1 MYAIID
7 IETTG
12 GDYDE
17 EGITEIAI
25 YQYDGFKITDQ
36 FCSLINPKKQ
46 IQPFV
51 KKLTGINEK
60 MLEKAPVFFEVAKRI
75 IEITRNCIIVAH
87 NAAFDYRILKTE
99 FKRLGYVFERET
111 ICTINL
117 SKELLPEQKEF
128 SLGKLASNLGI
139 PFSIRHRAFGD
150 AQATLKL
157 FELLIEKDVKKNI
170 IKEHIKILNNNKASK
185 RFLKIIDKLPSEMGI
200 YYILDAHNKIIYIG
214 KSKNIKQSVTQY
226 LTSSNKKSLIIQ
238 NKISQV
244 SFSLTGGQLVTLLK
258 QQIEIKINCPELNA
272 SSKYRIY
279 PVGVRVDDKKTY
291 HRIIIEQVKK
301 NFKYLTVFKNK
312 IDAEKEILIL
322 TEKFEIQ
329 SSYLNFSTNEKESP
343 KKYNY
348 KVKKLCK
355 SFSYPFPNSLIIE
368 NGRKHGEFAFIL
380 IKNNQFRG
388 YGYFELNH
396 QIKTMSQIN
405 SRLISMEENNDTKKL
420 IYSFLLKKKYIK
432 LINL

>member
-60 MLEKAPVFFEVAKRI
+60 MLEKAPIFFEVAKRI
-75 IEITRNCIIVAH
+75 VEITRNCIIVAH

-117 SKELLPEQKEF
+117 SKELLPDQREF
-128 SLGKLASNLGI
+128 SLGKLVSNLGI

-185 RFLKIIDKLPSEMGI
+185 RFLKIIDNLPSKMGI
-200 YYILDAHNKIIYIG
+200 YYILDAHKKIIYIG

-258 QQIEIKINCPELNA
+258 QQIEIKINSPVLNA

-279 PVGVRVDDKKTY
+279 PIGIRVDDKKTY

-322 TEKFEIQ
+322 AEKFEI
-329 SSYLNFSTNEKESP
+329 YLNNSNFSFKEKESP
-343 KKYNY
+343 KKYNC
-348 KVKKLCK
+348 KVKKLSK
-355 SFSYPFPNSLIIE
+355 SFSYPFPNFLIIE
-368 NGRKHGEFAFIL
+368 NGRKHGEFTFIL

>member
-1 MYAIID
+1 M
-7 IETTG
+7 
-12 GDYDE
+12 
-17 EGITEIAI
+17 
-25 YQYDGFKITDQ
+25 
-36 FCSLINPKKQ
+36 
-46 IQPFV
+46 
-51 KKLTGINEK
+51 
-60 MLEKAPVFFEVAKRI
+60 
-75 IEITRNCIIVAH
+75 
-87 NAAFDYRILKTE
+87 
-99 FKRLGYVFERET
+99 
-111 ICTINL
+111 
-117 SKELLPEQKEF
+117 LPEQKEF
-128 SLGKLASNLGI
+128 SLGKLVSNLGI

-157 FELLIEKDVKKNI
+157 FELLIEKDIKKNI
-170 IKEHIKILNNNKASK
+170 IKQHIKILNNNKASK
-185 RFLKIIDKLPSEMGI
+185 RFLKIIEKLPSEMGI
-200 YYILDAHNKIIYIG
+200 YYILDAHKKIIYIG
-214 KSKNIKQSVTQY
+214 KSKNIKQSVSQY

-238 NKISQV
+238 NKISQA

-258 QQIEIKINCPELNA
+258 QQIEIKINSPVLNT

-279 PVGVRVDDKKTY
+279 PIGVRVDDKETY

-312 IDAEKEILIL
+312 IDAEKTIQILA
-322 TEKFEIQ
+322 EKFEIQ
-329 SSYLNFSTNEKESP
+329 LNDLNFSIKEKESP

-348 KVKKLCK
+348 KVKKLSK
-355 SFSYPFPNSLIIE
+355 SFSYPFPNFLIIE
-368 NGRKHGEFAFIL
+368 NGRKHGEFTFIL

-405 SRLISMEENNDTKKL
+405 SRLISMKENNDTKKL

>member
-36 FCSLINPKKQ
+36 FCSLINPKKE

-75 IEITRNCIIVAH
+75 VEITKNCIIVAH
-87 NAAFDYRILKTE
+87 NAAFDYRILRTE

-111 ICTINL
+111 ICTLNL

-128 SLGKLASNLGI
+128 SLGKLVNNLGI

-170 IKEHIKILNNNKASK
+170 IREHIKVLKNNKASK
-185 RFLKIIDKLPSEMGI
+185 RFLNIIDKLPSKMGI
-200 YYILDAHNKIIYIG
+200 YYIIDSHNKIIYIG
-214 KSKNIKQSVTQY
+214 KSKNIKQSVTQN
-226 LTSSNKKSLIIQ
+226 LTSSDKKSLIIQ
-238 NKISQV
+238 NKISQA
-244 SFSLTGGQLVTLLK
+244 SFSLTGGQLITLLK
-258 QQIEIKINCPELNA
+258 QQIEIKINRPALNA

-279 PVGVRVDDKKTY
+279 PIGVRVDDTKTY

-301 NFKYLTVFKNK
+301 KSKYLTVFKNK

-322 TEKFEIQ
+322 AEKFEINLNN
-329 SSYLNFSTNEKESP
+329 LNFSIKKKESP

-348 KVKKLCK
+348 KIKKLSR
-355 SFSYPFPNSLIIE
+355 SFSYPFPNFLIIE
-368 NGRKHGEFAFIL
+368 NGRKHGEFTFIL

-405 SRLISMEENNDTKKL
+405 SRLISMEENSDTKKL
-420 IYSFLLKKKYIK
+420 INSYLLKKKYIK

>member
-75 IEITRNCIIVAH
+75 VEITRNCIIVAH
-87 NAAFDYRILKTE
+87 NAAFDYRILRTE

-128 SLGKLASNLGI
+128 SLGKLVNNLGI

-170 IKEHIKILNNNKASK
+170 IREHIKILENNKASK
-185 RFLKIIDKLPSEMGI
+185 RFLKIIDKLPSKMGI
-200 YYILDAHNKIIYIG
+200 YYILDANNKIIYIG
-214 KSKNIKQSVTQY
+214 KSKNIKQSVTQN

-238 NKISQV
+238 NKISQA
-244 SFSLTGGQLVTLLK
+244 SFSLTGGQLITLLK
-258 QQIEIKINCPELNA
+258 QQIEIKINRPVLNP

-279 PVGVRVDDKKTY
+279 PIGVRIDDTKTY
-291 HRIIIEQVKK
+291 HRIIIEQIKK
-301 NFKYLTVFKNK
+301 KIKYITVFKNK
-312 IDAEKEILIL
+312 IDAEKAISILA
-322 TEKFEIQ
+322 EKFEIELNN
-329 SSYLNFSTNEKESP
+329 SNFSIKEKESP

-348 KVKKLCK
+348 KIKKFSK
-355 SFSYPFPNSLIIE
+355 SFSYPFPNFLIIE
-368 NGRKHGEFAFIL
+368 NGRKHGEFTFIL
-380 IKNNQFRG
+380 IKNYQFRG

-420 IYSFLLKKKYIK
+420 IYSYLLKKKYVK

>member
-60 MLEKAPVFFEVAKRI
+60 MLEKAPIFFEVAKRI
-75 IEITRNCIIVAH
+75 VEITRNCIIVAH

-117 SKELLPEQKEF
+117 SKELLPEQNEF
-128 SLGKLASNLGI
+128 SLGKLVSNLGI

-157 FELLIEKDVKKNI
+157 FELLIEKDIKKNI
-170 IKEHIKILNNNKASK
+170 IKQHIKILNNNKASK
-185 RFLKIIDKLPSEMGI
+185 RFLKIIEKLPSEMGI
-200 YYILDAHNKIIYIG
+200 YYILDAHKKIIYIG
-214 KSKNIKQSVTQY
+214 KSKNIKQSVSQY

-238 NKISQV
+238 NKISQA

-258 QQIEIKINCPELNA
+258 QQIEIKINSPVLNA

-279 PVGVRVDDKKTY
+279 PIGIRVDDKKTY

-322 TEKFEIQ
+322 AEKFEI
-329 SSYLNFSTNEKESP
+329 YLNNSNFSFKEKESP
-343 KKYNY
+343 KKYNC
-348 KVKKLCK
+348 KVKKLSK
-355 SFSYPFPNSLIIE
+355 SFSYPFPNFLIIE
-368 NGRKHGEFAFIL
+368 NGRKHGEFTFIL

-405 SRLISMEENNDTKKL
+405 SRLISMKENNDTKKL

>member
-36 FCSLINPKKQ
+36 FCSLINPKKE

-75 IEITRNCIIVAH
+75 VEITRNCVIVAH
-87 NAAFDYRILKTE
+87 NAAFDYRILRTE

-128 SLGKLASNLGI
+128 SLGKLVNNLGI

-157 FELLIEKDVKKNI
+157 FELLIEKDVEKNI
-170 IKEHIKILNNNKASK
+170 IREHIKVLKNNKASK
-185 RFLKIIDKLPSEMGI
+185 RFLKIIDKLPSKMGI
-200 YYILDAHNKIIYIG
+200 YYIIDSHNKIIYIG
-214 KSKNIKQSVTQY
+214 KSKNIKQSVTQN
-226 LTSSNKKSLIIQ
+226 LTSSDKKSLIIQ
-238 NKISQV
+238 NKISQA
-244 SFSLTGGQLVTLLK
+244 SFSLTGGQLITLLK
-258 QQIEIKINCPELNA
+258 QQIEIKINRPALNA

-279 PVGVRVDDKKTY
+279 PIGVRVDDIKTY

-301 NFKYLTVFKNK
+301 KNKYLTVFKNK
-312 IDAEKEILIL
+312 IDAEKAILIL
-322 TEKFEIQ
+322 AEKFEINLNN
-329 SSYLNFSTNEKESP
+329 SNFSINKKESP

-348 KVKKLCK
+348 KIKKLSK
-355 SFSYPFPNSLIIE
+355 SFSYPFPNFLIIE
-368 NGRKHGEFAFIL
+368 NGRKQGEFTFIL

-420 IYSFLLKKKYIK
+420 INSYLLKKKYIK

>member
-60 MLEKAPVFFEVAKRI
+60 MLEKAPIFFEVAKRI
-75 IEITRNCIIVAH
+75 VEITRNCIIVAH

-128 SLGKLASNLGI
+128 SLGKLVSNLGI

-157 FELLIEKDVKKNI
+157 FELLIEKDIKKNI
-170 IKEHIKILNNNKASK
+170 IKQHIKILNNNKASK
-185 RFLKIIDKLPSEMGI
+185 RFLKIIEKLPSEMGI
-200 YYILDAHNKIIYIG
+200 YYILDANNKIIYIG

-238 NKISQV
+238 NKISQA

-258 QQIEIKINCPELNA
+258 QQIEIKINSPVLNT

-279 PVGVRVDDKKTY
+279 PIGVRVDDKETY

-312 IDAEKEILIL
+312 IDAEKTIQILA
-322 TEKFEIQ
+322 EKFEIQ
-329 SSYLNFSTNEKESP
+329 LNDLNFSIKEKESP

-348 KVKKLCK
+348 KVKKLSK
-355 SFSYPFPNSLIIE
+355 SFSYPFPNFLIIE
-368 NGRKHGEFAFIL
+368 NGRKHGEFTFIL

-405 SRLISMEENNDTKKL
+405 SRLISMKENNDTKKL

>member
-7 IETTG
+7 VETTG

-36 FCSLINPKKQ
+36 FCSLINPKKE

-75 IEITRNCIIVAH
+75 VEITRNCIIVAH
-87 NAAFDYRILKTE
+87 NAAFAYRILRTE

-128 SLGKLASNLGI
+128 SLGKLVNNLGI
-139 PFSIRHRAFGD
+139 PVSTRHRAFGD

-170 IKEHIKILNNNKASK
+170 IRKHIKVLKNNKASK
-185 RFLKIIDKLPSEMGI
+185 RFLKIIDKLPSKMGI
-200 YYILDAHNKIIYIG
+200 YYIIDSHNKIIYIG
-214 KSKNIKQSVTQY
+214 KSKNIKQSVTQN
-226 LTSSNKKSLIIQ
+226 LTLYDKKSLIIQ
-238 NKISQV
+238 NKISQA
-244 SFSLTGGQLVTLLK
+244 SFSLTGGQLITLLK
-258 QQIEIKINCPELNA
+258 QQIEIKINRPALNA

-279 PVGVRVDDKKTY
+279 PIGVRVDDTKTY
-291 HRIIIEQVKK
+291 HRIIIEQVQKK
-301 NFKYLTVFKNK
+301 NKYLAVFKNK
-312 IDAEKEILIL
+312 IDAEKAILIL
-322 TEKFEIQ
+322 AEKFEINLNN
-329 SSYLNFSTNEKESP
+329 SNFSIKKKESP

-348 KVKKLCK
+348 KIKKLSR
-355 SFSYPFPNSLIIE
+355 SFSYPFPNFLIIE
-368 NGRKHGEFAFIL
+368 NGRKHGEFTFIL

-420 IYSFLLKKKYIK
+420 INSYLLKKKYIK

>member
-75 IEITRNCIIVAH
+75 VEITRNCIIVAH

-128 SLGKLASNLGI
+128 SLGKLVSNLGI

-157 FELLIEKDVKKNI
+157 FELLIEKDIKKNI
-170 IKEHIKILNNNKASK
+170 IKQHIKILNNNKASK
-185 RFLKIIDKLPSEMGI
+185 RFLKIIEKLPSEMGI
-200 YYILDAHNKIIYIG
+200 YYILDAHKKIIYIG
-214 KSKNIKQSVTQY
+214 KSKNIKQSVSQY

-238 NKISQV
+238 NKISQA

-258 QQIEIKINCPELNA
+258 QQIEIKINSPVLNT

-279 PVGVRVDDKKTY
+279 PIGVRVDDKETY

-312 IDAEKEILIL
+312 IDAEKTIQILA
-322 TEKFEIQ
+322 EKFEIQ
-329 SSYLNFSTNEKESP
+329 LKDLNFSIKEKESP

-348 KVKKLCK
+348 KVKKLSK
-355 SFSYPFPNSLIIE
+355 SFSYPFPNFLIIE
-368 NGRKHGEFAFIL
+368 NGRKHGEFTFIL
-380 IKNNQFRG
+380 IKNNKFRG

-420 IYSFLLKKKYIK
+420 INSYLLKKKYIK